1 MIVTGSG
8 LLRFFSSLNASSS
21 SVLRKRSSPDL
32 QELISEGDNHLKE
45 GRLDPALR
53 LYRKAARIDPGNS
66 AEKRSALVLGM
77 MGRYMEAIASLDR
90 AIEIAPSDHQ
100 IWMHR
105 GFLFW
110 RLERWKDAL
119 ASFERAAALS
129 PEDGYARH
137 CIGVTAEE
145 IRGVK
150 ERSRKGPLRTKELAL
165 KT

>member
-1 MIVTGSG
+1 MIITGSG

-45 GRLDPALR
+45 GRLDPALK

-90 AIEIAPSDHQ
+90 AIEIDPLDRHP
-100 IWMHR
+100 WMHR

-129 PEDGYARH
+129 PEDGYVRY

-145 IRGVK
+145 MRRAK
-150 ERSRKGPLRTKELAL
+150 ERSSRAKGRAL